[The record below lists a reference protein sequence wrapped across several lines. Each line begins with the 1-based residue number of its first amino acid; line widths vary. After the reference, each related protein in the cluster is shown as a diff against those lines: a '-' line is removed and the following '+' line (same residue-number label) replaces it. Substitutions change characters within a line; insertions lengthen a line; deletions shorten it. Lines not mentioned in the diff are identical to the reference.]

1 MSRPPPGTLER
12 KFSDVRLVGLFA
24 VALRIHGVPS
34 AWARISG
41 RPAAI
46 ASTAVHLRQLAVF
59 RQQG

>member
-1 MSRPPPGTLER
+1 LER